1 MRGSSSER
9 TRHCSMA
16 NPARMAYTTWRKR
29 AVQGMT
35 ILPSAEHAAL
45 RDGHPRAPQET
56 IPRVSGAHLRAAM
69 TERLGRVPPRAMTW
83 HDLYL
88 PTRTSACKARGA
100 ACGNSGQN
108 SGSVPASRSCGS
120 MWFQG
125 SRREANKSRHTLY
138 RQATTTRHIRYKIA
152 CTHDVERDKEEG
164 ARGDSGVTGSSSVP
178 EYRALRVRER
188 GMPHESTRRHA
199 VASTSGIHKLLS
211 WTSF

>member
-1 MRGSSSER
+1 MGIGGGELRGEVGGYSPGGGGDAASGIGPVTGPGGGASTPGGGEGIPGGGGGGGMRGSSSER

-29 AVQGMT
+29 DVQGMT

-88 PTRTSACKARGA
+88 SIPTRTSACSTW
-100 ACGNSGQN
+100 CGVRELGSELGKCASIQELWLHVVPRLP
-108 SGSVPASRSCGS
+108 SGS
-120 MWFQG
+120 
-125 SRREANKSRHTLY
+125 K
-138 RQATTTRHIRYKIA
+138 
-152 CTHDVERDKEEG
+152 
-164 ARGDSGVTGSSSVP
+164 
-178 EYRALRVRER
+178 
-188 GMPHESTRRHA
+188 
-199 VASTSGIHKLLS
+199 
-211 WTSF
+211 

>member
-83 HDLYL
+83 HDLY
-88 PTRTSACKARGA
+88 
-100 ACGNSGQN
+100 
-108 SGSVPASRSCGS
+108 
-120 MWFQG
+120 
-125 SRREANKSRHTLY
+125 
-138 RQATTTRHIRYKIA
+138 
-152 CTHDVERDKEEG
+152 
-164 ARGDSGVTGSSSVP
+164 
-178 EYRALRVRER
+178 
-188 GMPHESTRRHA
+188 
-199 VASTSGIHKLLS
+199 
-211 WTSF
+211 

>member
-88 PTRTSACKARGA
+88 PTRTSACKHVVRRAETRVRTREVCQHPGA
-100 ACGNSGQN
+100 VA
-108 SGSVPASRSCGS
+108 PCGS
-120 MWFQG
+120 KAPVGKQI
-125 SRREANKSRHTLY
+125 SLAIHCIAVLVARER
-138 RQATTTRHIRYKIA
+138 
-152 CTHDVERDKEEG
+152 CG
-164 ARGDSGVTGSSSVP
+164 AR
-178 EYRALRVRER
+178 
-188 GMPHESTRRHA
+188 
-199 VASTSGIHKLLS
+199 
-211 WTSF
+211 